1 MSGRRYAEDFNMEF
15 YDVIRTRRSIRKYQ
29 DKEIPE
35 DVLMRVLDAGRI
47 APSGSNRQPWR
58 FVVVK
63 DKDKR
68 QQIAEA
74 CYGQKFIAEAP
85 VVLVC
90 CSIRCT
96 SGYEPW
102 KEAAGPRDVIIAIDH
117 ITLAARNEGLG
128 TCWIGALYP
137 KEVARIVNVPEDI
150 DVIMVLPI
158 GYPLS
163 DEMFTGKTSRKSM
176 EEIVFY
182 EEYGKGGTV

>member
-1 MSGRRYAEDFNMEF
+1 MEF